1 MAKRS
6 MFVGMD
12 VHKESIDVE
21 LVRPQLARRLA
32 RSAADLFVQTP
43 ALAEKHGVQ
52 LWDFRDP
59 LRQSASAS
67 KDQRTYFTDDTAGTI
82 QLFAIA
88 ADDRQSTPAQT

>member
-12 VHKESIDVE
+12 VHNESIDVE

-43 ALAEKHGVQ
+43 ARYPHRLRVIHDSPREA
-52 LWDFRDP
+52 P
-59 LRQSASAS
+59 LCSNSH
-67 KDQRTYFTDDTAGTI
+67 TV
-82 QLFAIA
+82 
-88 ADDRQSTPAQT
+88 